1 MKKTIKQ
8 RIIFVIKSLLI
19 LVIIFAGY
27 NIGERALFK
36 MRISGHNQ
44 VVNRDEDSSLDA
56 TIESTNSYE
65 NIVSTEN
72 IEFLNAKYDEFI
84 KVEGSVDDNIV
95 IYLKKKLNLIP
106 DNILSSYFDKGG
118 TILLTSK
125 NISETY
131 YSKYDFGEI
140 VGLHDANKNVVYM
153 SNSEYAID
161 YALVHEFG
169 HVLDSLTGWDSMK
182 ADFKNI
188 FNKEKDTLD
197 VYSIDEHYKSN
208 EREFFAEVFQE
219 YIINPDSCESSAP
232 EAFQF
237 IKNKI
242 NEI

>member
-1 MKKTIKQ
+1 
-8 RIIFVIKSLLI
+8 
-19 LVIIFAGY
+19 
-27 NIGERALFK
+27 
-36 MRISGHNQ
+36 
-44 VVNRDEDSSLDA
+44 
-56 TIESTNSYE
+56 
-65 NIVSTEN
+65 
-72 IEFLNAKYDEFI
+72 
-84 KVEGSVDDNIV
+84 
-95 IYLKKKLNLIP
+95 
-106 DNILSSYFDKGG
+106 
-118 TILLTSK
+118 
-125 NISETY
+125 
-131 YSKYDFGEI
+131 
-140 VGLHDANKNVVYM
+140 M